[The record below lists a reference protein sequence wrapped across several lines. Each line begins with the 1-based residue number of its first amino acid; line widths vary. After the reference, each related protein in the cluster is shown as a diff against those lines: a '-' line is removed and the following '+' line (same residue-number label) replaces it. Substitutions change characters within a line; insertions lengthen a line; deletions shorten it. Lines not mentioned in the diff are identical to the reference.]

1 VDWEGELMPENVRS
15 GSAVEATTELSS
27 REPGAELL
35 PGYVVTGVLGRGRRV
50 ETYEVYSPL
59 RDTAC
64 VVRILR
70 GDLMQDQAARDL
82 VVLEGTLLKELTH
95 PHLARGY
102 ELAYTP
108 VPAMVVEMASGTTL
122 AERTVARPLEPA
134 LVAEVGV
141 RIASALGYLH
151 RQGWLHLDVTPA
163 GILVGAD
170 RVLLTDL
177 GLLGR
182 TGTPGTTSPRR
193 GGYAAPEQLRHEGL
207 APETDVWGLAA
218 TLAHALTGVA
228 PFGDDPSWE
237 SNGTSRLLPRP
248 RQGRQGPDLPG
259 VPPRWRELLE
269 QALCTDPVERPSMTE
284 LRNRLRELT

>member
-1 VDWEGELMPENVRS
+1 MPENRRS
-15 GSAVEATTELSS
+15 GSAVDATTDAGT

-64 VVRILR
+64 AVRVLR
-70 GDLMQDQAARDL
+70 ADLMQDQAARDL

-95 PHLARGY
+95 PHLVRGY

-108 VPAMVVEMASGTTL
+108 VPAMVVEMATGKTL
-122 AERTVARPLEPA
+122 AARTDDRPLEPA
-134 LVAEVGV
+134 LVAELGV
-141 RIASALGYLH
+141 QVASALGYLH
-151 RQGWLHLDVTPA
+151 RQGWLHLDVTPH

-182 TGTPGTTSPRR
+182 TGAVETTAGARR
-193 GGYAAPEQLRHEGL
+193 GGYAAPEQARHEEL
-207 APETDVWGLAA
+207 VPETDVWGLAA
-218 TLAHALTGVA
+218 TLGYALTGGA

-237 SNGTSRLLPRP
+237 SGNGSHRLLPRP
-248 RQGRQGPDLPG
+248 RQARPGPELAG
-259 VPPRWRELLE
+259 VPPHWRELLE
-269 QALCTDPVERPSMTE
+269 QALRTDPVERP
-284 LRNRLRELT
+284 

>member
-1 VDWEGELMPENVRS
+1 MPES
-15 GSAVEATTELSS
+15 TSFGSAVEATAPPT

-35 PGYVVTGVLGRGRRV
+35 PGYVVTGVLGVGRRV

-59 RDTAC
+59 RDAAC

-70 GDLMQDQAARDL
+70 SDLSQDQAARDL
-82 VVLEGTLLKELTH
+82 VVLEGTLLKELSH
-95 PHLARGY
+95 PHLVCGY

-108 VPAMVVEMASGTTL
+108 VPAMVVEMVPGATL
-122 AERTVARPLEPA
+122 AARTLERPLEPE
-134 LVAEVGV
+134 LVAQAGV

-151 RQGWLHLDVTPA
+151 RQGWLHLDVTPS

-182 TGTPGTTSPRR
+182 TGALGTTASPRR
-193 GGYAAPEQLRHEGL
+193 GGFAAPEQLRDEKL
-207 APETDVWGLAA
+207 VPETDVWGLAA
-218 TLAHALTGVA
+218 TMAHALTGRA

-237 SNGTSRLLPRP
+237 SNGSRLLPRP
-248 RQGRQGPDLPG
+248 RQGRQGPELAG

-269 QALCTDPVERPSMTE
+269 QALRTDPVERPSMTE

>member
-1 VDWEGELMPENVRS
+1 MAENVRS
-15 GSAVEATTELSS
+15 GSAVEATTEPAS
-27 REPGAELL
+27 REPGTELL

-70 GDLMQDQAARDL
+70 GDLTQDQAARDL

-122 AERTVARPLEPA
+122 AVRTVERPLEPT

-151 RQGWLHLDVTPA
+151 RQGWLHLDVTPS

-182 TGTPGTTSPRR
+182 TGAVGTTAAARR
-193 GGYAAPEQLRHEGL
+193 GGFAAPEQLRQEGL
-207 APETDVWGLAA
+207 VPETDVWGLAA

-248 RQGRQGPDLPG
+248 RQGRQGPELPG
-259 VPPRWRELLE
+259 VPPLWRELLE
-269 QALCTDPVERPSMTE
+269 HALRTDPVERPSMTE

>member
-1 VDWEGELMPENVRS
+1 M
-15 GSAVEATTELSS
+15 
-27 REPGAELL
+27 
-35 PGYVVTGVLGRGRRV
+35 

-59 RDTAC
+59 RDAAC

-70 GDLMQDQAARDL
+70 SDLLQDQAARDL

-108 VPAMVVEMASGTTL
+108 VPAMVVEMAT
-122 AERTVARPLEPA
+122 RHDPRRPHRRAAAGAA
-134 LVAEVGV
+134 LVAEAGV

-151 RQGWLHLDVTPA
+151 RQGWLHLDVTPS

-182 TGTPGTTSPRR
+182 TGALGDHRPDPPRR
-193 GGYAAPEQLRHEGL
+193 LRGPRAAAQRGARPRDRCLGAGRHARLRPHR
-207 APETDVWGLAA
+207 ARRRSA
-218 TLAHALTGVA
+218 TS
-228 PFGDDPSWE
+228 PSWE
-237 SNGTSRLLPRP
+237 TNGSRLLPRP
-248 RQGRQGPDLPG
+248 RQGQQGPELAG
-259 VPPRWRELLE
+259 VPPPWRELLE
-269 QALCTDPVERPSMTE
+269 QALRTDPVERPSMTE
-284 LRNRLRELT
+284 LRTRLRELT

>member
-1 VDWEGELMPENVRS
+1 M
-15 GSAVEATTELSS
+15 
-27 REPGAELL
+27 
-35 PGYVVTGVLGRGRRV
+35 GRRV

-70 GDLMQDQAARDL
+70 SDLSQDQAARDL

-108 VPAMVVEMASGTTL
+108 VPAMVVEMATGTTL
-122 AERTVARPLEPA
+122 AVRTVERPLEPE

-151 RQGWLHLDVTPA
+151 RQGWLHLDVTPS

-182 TGTPGTTSPRR
+182 TGAVGTTAARPPRR
-193 GGYAAPEQLRHEGL
+193 LRGPRAAAGRGAGPRDRRVG
-207 APETDVWGLAA
+207 AGC
-218 TLAHALTGVA
+218 HAGA
-228 PFGDDPSWE
+228 RPHRPRPFGDDPSWE
-237 SNGTSRLLPRP
+237 TNGSRLLPRP
-248 RQGRQGPDLPG
+248 RQGRQGPELPG
-259 VPPRWRELLE
+259 VPPLWRELLE
-269 QALCTDPVERPSMTE
+269 QALRTDPVERPSMTE

>member
-1 VDWEGELMPENVRS
+1 MTEQMRS
-15 GSAVEATTELSS
+15 GSAVQATGPGT

-35 PGYVVTGVLGRGRRV
+35 PGYVVTDVMGIGRRV

-70 GDLMQDQAARDL
+70 ADLLEDPTARDL

-122 AERTVARPLEPA
+122 AARTAERPLEPA

-141 RIASALGYLH
+141 RLASALGYLH
-151 RQGWLHLDVTPA
+151 RQGWLHLDVTPQ

-170 RVLLTDL
+170 QVLLTDL

-182 TGTPGTTSPRR
+182 TGVVGTTAAVRR
-193 GGYAAPEQLRHEGL
+193 GGYAAPEQLRDDEL
-207 APETDVWGLAA
+207 VPETDVWGLAA
-218 TLAHALTGVA
+218 SLAHALTGVA
-228 PFGDDPSWE
+228 PFGDDPSWDD
-237 SNGTSRLLPRP
+237 TPTPRLLPRP
-248 RQGRQGPDLPG
+248 RQGQQGPELAG

-269 QALCTDPVERPSMTE
+269 QALRTDPVERPSMTE

>member
-1 VDWEGELMPENVRS
+1 MPERS
-15 GSAVEATTELSS
+15 RFGSAVEATEPLT

-35 PGYVVTGVLGRGRRV
+35 PGYVVTGLLGVGRRV

-59 RDTAC
+59 RDAPC

-70 GDLMQDQAARDL
+70 SDLVQDQAARDL
-82 VVLEGTLLKELTH
+82 VVLEGTLLKELSH
-95 PHLARGY
+95 PHLVCGY

-108 VPAMVVEMASGTTL
+108 VPAMVVEMATGTTL
-122 AERTVARPLEPA
+122 AARTVERPLDPA
-134 LVAEVGV
+134 LAAEVGV

-182 TGTPGTTSPRR
+182 TGATGTTAPARR
-193 GGYAAPEQLRHEGL
+193 GGFAAPEQLRNEEL
-207 APETDVWGLAA
+207 VPETDVWGLAA
-218 TLAHALTGVA
+218 TLAHALTGLA
-228 PFGDDPSWE
+228 PFGDAPSWE
-237 SNGTSRLLPRP
+237 PNTSHRLLPRP
-248 RQGRQGPDLPG
+248 RQGRQGPELPG

-269 QALCTDPVERPSMTE
+269 QALRTDPVERPSMTE
-284 LRNRLRELT
+284 VRNRLRELA